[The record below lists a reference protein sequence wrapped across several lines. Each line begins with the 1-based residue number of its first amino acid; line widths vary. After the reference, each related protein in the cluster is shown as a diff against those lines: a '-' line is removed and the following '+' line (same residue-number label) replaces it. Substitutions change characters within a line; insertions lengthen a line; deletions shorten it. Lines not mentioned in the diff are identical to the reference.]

1 MSGQFCNLSTYQI
14 VMCSKYA
21 YCLNVW
27 MWGSYWDYVLASDQS
42 KMISDSDP
50 SIPDIRSFYAHYLN
64 DVDCE
69 EDHIQIMFCHQT
81 SLKTIS
87 DPSIS
92 DIRSFY
98 AYCLNDIDCEEDH
111 IEIMFRHQTS
121 LEWLAA
127 VDSVIRDVPRGSSL
141 LPSISTWLQHS
152 SFWPSIFG
160 PQVFCPKGVR
170 TPRQHLHLTPTY

>member
-1 MSGQFCNLSTYQI
+1 
-14 VMCSKYA
+14 
-21 YCLNVW
+21 
-27 MWGSYWDYVLASDQS
+27 
-42 KMISDSDP
+42 MISDSDP

-121 LEWLAA
+121 LE
-127 VDSVIRDVPRGSSL
+127 
-141 LPSISTWLQHS
+141 
-152 SFWPSIFG
+152 
-160 PQVFCPKGVR
+160 
-170 TPRQHLHLTPTY
+170 